1 MKIINNS
8 AVEFFSTFC
17 PSFNNKKIK
26 KHARRLS
33 AHVYTIQDLK
43 NAPYLTSFRRR
54 LLKSGTAM
62 ERRSRFSECRRHEW
76 GGGWGG
82 GGTRG
87 G

>member
-17 PSFNNKKIK
+17 PSFYEKKNKKK
-26 KHARRLS
+26 KTRE
-33 AHVYTIQDLK
+33 TI
-43 NAPYLTSFRRR
+43 
-54 LLKSGTAM
+54 

-76 GGGWGG
+76 GGGG

-87 G
+87 GWPLLLGVCEEAPRKLSNSICQ